1 MNTTSTID
9 LGDNDS
15 WIGPDPAPIEFI
27 PARTSATHRHYPK
40 ERLLTPEQLAERLDY
55 WQHRLCLD
63 QWVIELRVVGEGVIE
78 GKGRCET
85 LMTKN
90 RARVSL
96 LRHDLHPE
104 DAAPYDMEQILVH
117 ELLHIHFA
125 AWDCWTL
132 EDGKPVMSDVEE
144 AVCVEQP
151 IERLSWVLI
160 ELNRANEHLTAARDL
175 YQSNANELSKMN
187 TELLDRQDDLDAE
200 LDALNAKVDSQLDL
214 QPMPPRACPT
224 CPPRPGQPPKESAS

>member
-55 WQHRLCLD
+55 WQHRLCLH
-63 QWVIELRVVGEGVIE
+63 QWIIDFKINDGQAFPESDARCHTYLEIHRATIEMILPDHRDP
-78 GKGRCET
+78 KC
-85 LMTKN
+85 
-90 RARVSL
+90 
-96 LRHDLHPE
+96 D
-104 DAAPYDMEQILVH
+104 PYDMEQVLVH

-125 AWDCWTL
+125 AQSQWNDNNAKMTGTEL
-132 EDGKPVMSDVEE
+132 

-151 IERLSWVLI
+151 IERLSWVLVEQQRQI
-160 ELNRANEHLTAARDL
+160 DQLTAARDL
-175 YQSNANELSKMN
+175 YKSNFDSMAQMNNELLN
-187 TELLDRQDDLDAE
+187 TQIDTITDLM
-200 LDALNAKVDSQLDL
+200 
-214 QPMPPRACPT
+214 PMPPRACPSCT
-224 CPPRPGQPPKESAS
+224 PRMTKSSPSTNAQADT